1 MTMFAMENMMAV
13 SQDAVFVD
21 SIGVSVS
28 NFISRVDIDFSRF
41 L

>member
-1 MTMFAMENMMAV
+1 MMMFAKENMMAV

-28 NFISRVDIDFSRF
+28 NFNSYIAFDISRF